1 MGLVIL
7 FDIFLNHSLKITK
20 NFTNIAR
27 NRGSTMYIVR
37 KISNHEL
44 KTSLMLKFSYVF
56 IFDMVK
62 VAEIW

>member
-1 MGLVIL
+1 
-7 FDIFLNHSLKITK
+7 
-20 NFTNIAR
+20 
-27 NRGSTMYIVR
+27 MYIVR

-44 KTSLMLKFSYVF
+44 KTSLMLKFPYVF

>member
-1 MGLVIL
+1 
-7 FDIFLNHSLKITK
+7 
-20 NFTNIAR
+20 
-27 NRGSTMYIVR
+27 MYIVR

-44 KTSLMLKFSYVF
+44 KTSLMLKFSNVF

>member
-1 MGLVIL
+1 
-7 FDIFLNHSLKITK
+7 
-20 NFTNIAR
+20 
-27 NRGSTMYIVR
+27 MYIVR
-37 KISNHEL
+37 KISNNEL